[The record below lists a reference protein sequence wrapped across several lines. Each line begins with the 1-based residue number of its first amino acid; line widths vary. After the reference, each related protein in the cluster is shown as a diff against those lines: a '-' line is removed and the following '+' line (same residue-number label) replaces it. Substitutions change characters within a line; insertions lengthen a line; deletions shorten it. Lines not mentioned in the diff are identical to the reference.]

1 MDSYKEMKNILEKIP
16 EEKSIIIAGHENS
29 DMDSIGAS
37 LAMAYFLE
45 NLGKKDITVLIEKKD
60 MYKIKWFKNMKF
72 IEK

>member
-37 LAMAYFLE
+37 LAMAYFLG
-45 NLGKKDITVLIEKKD
+45 NLGKKR
-60 MYKIKWFKNMKF
+60 YYSFN
-72 IEK
+72 